1 VYSLAKGLQAIG
13 LVIPLVGL
21 FRAFSEGG
29 FGGPNSRSLAMWELG
44 MLALGALLFL
54 AGTALLRK
62 TD

>member
-1 VYSLAKGLQAIG
+1 MYSLGKGLQAIG

-29 FGGPNSRSLAMWELG
+29 LGGGSSRSLAMWELG
-44 MLALGALLFL
+44 MLAFGVLLFL

-62 TD
+62 AE